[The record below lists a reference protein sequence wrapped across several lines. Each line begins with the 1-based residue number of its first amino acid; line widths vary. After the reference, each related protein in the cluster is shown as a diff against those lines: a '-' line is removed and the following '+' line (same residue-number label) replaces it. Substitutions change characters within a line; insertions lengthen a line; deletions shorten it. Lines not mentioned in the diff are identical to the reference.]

1 MTLAMLLLFL
11 ALFVGLL
18 ALGTGWLQKGEGR
31 KMRER
36 LVALAQAT
44 QRAPSEDLA
53 LLRDETLS
61 AIPAFNRLLARS
73 VRITRLQTFLLQ
85 ADIQMRPGKFLL
97 MTASLAAVTGLVPSL
112 LRLWWW
118 LPLLGAAFGLA
129 IPFLY
134 VAQRRKSRFFKF
146 GSKFAEA
153 IDLLVRAVRAGH
165 SLTSALEMIAQEL
178 SEPLAGEFRKVFEE
192 QKFGMPV
199 RDALLNLGERV
210 PLLDVKFFVT
220 ALLLQRETGGNLA
233 EILEKL
239 SYLIRERFK
248 LMRQLRVHTAHA
260 RMTML
265 ILMCLPLGWVVMMSV
280 VNPQYLQPLYTDP
293 LGHRLIA
300 AAVSLQLMGYLLIRK
315 IVHIRV

>member
-1 MTLAMLLLFL
+1 MTLVMLLLFV
-11 ALFVGLL
+11 ALFVGML

-31 KMRER
+31 AMRER

-53 LLRDETLS
+53 LLRDEMLS
-61 AIPAFNRLLARS
+61 AIPAFHRLLARS

-97 MTASLAAVTGLVPSL
+97 MTASLAAVTGLVPVL
-112 LRLWWW
+112 FRLGWWMP
-118 LPLLGAAFGLA
+118 LPAAAIGLA

-134 VAQRRKSRFFKF
+134 VGQRRRSRFYKF
-146 GSKFAEA
+146 GSKFPDA

-165 SLTSALEMIAQEL
+165 SLTSALEMIAHEL

-199 RDALLNLGERV
+199 RDALLNLSERV
-210 PLLDVKFFVT
+210 PLLDVRFFVT
-220 ALLLQRETGGNLA
+220 ALLLQRESGGNLA
-233 EILEKL
+233 EILDKL
-239 SYLIRERFK
+239 AYLIRERFK
-248 LMRQLRVHTAHA
+248 LLRQLRVYTAHA

-265 ILMCLPLGWVVMMSV
+265 ILMCLPLGWVVLMLLT
-280 VNPQYLQPLYTDP
+280 NPDYLKPLYMDS
-293 LGHRLIA
+293 LGHKLIA
-300 AAVSLQLMGYLLIRK
+300 VAVTLQMVGYLLIRK
-315 IVHIRV
+315 IARIRV

>member
-1 MTLAMLLLFL
+1 MTLVMLLLFL

-18 ALGTGWLQKGEGR
+18 ALGTSWLQKGEGR
-31 KMRER
+31 VMRER
-36 LVALAQAT
+36 LVALAQAA
-44 QRAPSEDLA
+44 QRAPSEGLT
-53 LLRDETLS
+53 LLRDDMLS
-61 AIPAFNRLLARS
+61 AIPAFHRLLARS

-97 MTASLAAVTGLVPSL
+97 MTASLAAVTGLVPLL
-112 LRLWWW
+112 LRLGWW

-146 GSKFAEA
+146 GSKFPEA

-165 SLTSALEMIAQEL
+165 SLTSALELIAQEL

-220 ALLLQRETGGNLA
+220 AVLLQRESGGNLA
-233 EILEKL
+233 EILDKL

-248 LMRQLRVHTAHA
+248 LLRQLRVYTAHA

-265 ILMCLPLGWVVMMSV
+265 ILMCLPVGWMVLVSV
-280 VNPQYLQPLYTDP
+280 ANPEYLLPLYTYP
-293 LGHRLIA
+293 LGHKLIA
-300 AAVSLQLMGYLLIRK
+300 VAIGLQLTGYLLIRK
-315 IVHIRV
+315 IAHIRV